1 MMDEKMLLKAL
12 GDVDESFIEEADPS
26 GSCGKSKKTAK
37 ILCAAAAA
45 AVTVTA
51 ALLLQSGLISLGGRE
66 TVILQNGEEIV
77 FSKGGDFSSFSL
89 ADSNVSVRE
98 LSSEECSK
106 ILNGLPFE
114 GTARFSSEG
123 EHEIFGIDGK
133 INDVKISAW
142 RTDDMYMDTV
152 IVGSEKK
159 SQVDGISVTAGYFES
174 MPNSRGEVTV
184 IYYASFK
191 IGETSFYL
199 ENAGDKKD
207 GESIREKLAE
217 ALSEIIEKGEP
228 DFSAV
233 KY

>member
-123 EHEIFGIDGK
+123 EHEIIGIDGK

-207 GESIREKLAE
+207 GESIREK
-217 ALSEIIEKGEP
+217 
-228 DFSAV
+228 F
-233 KY
+233 YY